1 MGKSII
7 TVDNSATLRKMV
19 SFILKG
25 VGHTVYEAEDGAEA
39 VRVIETNN
47 IHIIITDLHMPN
59 MNGLE
64 FTKAVRAMP
73 QHTKTPILFLT
84 IEKEKQQKADA
95 KAAGANGWIVKPFT
109 PEQLLAIVS
118 RFEELIDNAKAARA

>member
-39 VRVIETNN
+39 VKVIETKN
-47 IHIIITDLHMPN
+47 IHIIITDFQKKSVQSWNHNLH
-59 MNGLE
+59 LQDKFFL
-64 FTKAVRAMP
+64 FT
-73 QHTKTPILFLT
+73 ISLFNKCL
-84 IEKEKQQKADA
+84 IIRGSD
-95 KAAGANGWIVKPFT
+95 WSIV
-109 PEQLLAIVS
+109 
-118 RFEELIDNAKAARA
+118 